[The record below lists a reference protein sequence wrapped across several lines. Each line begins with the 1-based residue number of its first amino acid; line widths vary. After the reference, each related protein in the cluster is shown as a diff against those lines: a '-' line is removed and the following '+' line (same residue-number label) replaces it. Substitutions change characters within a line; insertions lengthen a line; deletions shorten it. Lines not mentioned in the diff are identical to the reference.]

1 MKHMVY
7 MDLRV
12 NRHTIR
18 RPGQAAEE
26 AVELFILK
34 QTQALWLAVFL
45 LLFRWSCT
53 SNTRTVSLQLIVM
66 KINTHEIWISTLQVA
81 APVRVQN
88 FFKKAN
94 FQ

>member
-1 MKHMVY
+1 
-7 MDLRV
+7 MDLKV
-12 NRHTIR
+12 DRHTIR

-53 SNTRTVSLQLIVM
+53 
-66 KINTHEIWISTLQVA
+66 INTSTLS
-81 APVRVQN
+81 P
-88 FFKKAN
+88 
-94 FQ
+94 